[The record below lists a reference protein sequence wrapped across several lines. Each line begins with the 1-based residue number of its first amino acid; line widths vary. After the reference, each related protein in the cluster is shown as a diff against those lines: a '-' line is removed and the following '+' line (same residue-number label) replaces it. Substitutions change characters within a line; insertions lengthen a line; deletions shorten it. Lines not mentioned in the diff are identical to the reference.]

1 MPELERVA
9 FVSEIVAAAMF
20 PEPMVIVGASF
31 VPAIVITTL
40 RVPFVG
46 VPLESV
52 ARTTYVRTSCSPA
65 AR

>member
-1 MPELERVA
+1 MPEVVRVA
-9 FVSEIVAAAMF
+9 LVSGIVAAAMF

-31 VPAIVITTL
+31 VPVMVMITL
-40 RVPFVG
+40 RVPLVG
-46 VPLESV
+46 APLESV